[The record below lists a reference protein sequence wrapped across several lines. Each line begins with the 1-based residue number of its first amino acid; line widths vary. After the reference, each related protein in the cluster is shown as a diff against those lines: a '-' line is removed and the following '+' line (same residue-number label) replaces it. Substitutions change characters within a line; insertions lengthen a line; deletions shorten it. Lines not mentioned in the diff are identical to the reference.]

1 MKTPS
6 SYSVLVPRIFMFAVM
21 LALIV
26 YVMHFVLP
34 VPVQEESEAISFNP
48 ILQIGLFFT
57 LTIFGALVGFWITF
71 GDLINRGEK

>member
-1 MKTPS
+1 MKPQS
-6 SYSVLVPRIFMFAVM
+6 SYSVLTPRILMFAVM

-34 VPVQEESEAISFNP
+34 TPIQDEGEAIAFNP
-48 ILQIGLFFT
+48 ILQVGLFFT

>member
-1 MKTPS
+1 MKPQS
-6 SYSVLVPRIFMFAVM
+6 SYSALLPRIFVFVVM

-34 VPVQEESEAISFNP
+34 APVQDEGEAIAFNP
-48 ILQIGLFFT
+48 LLQIGLFFA